1 MSQNEKTIAGLIIPL
16 EQYPH
21 IQESASLEEAIIQ
34 FKEFLPDGHERV
46 AHNQLLVINDKDQL
60 VGRLTLM
67 DIMRGFAPQLFGK
80 TKVEHFDG
88 KTGDFTDLALLLEES
103 TFSECGKNRS
113 KPILPLVQPI
123 KLTLSRE
130 THLLKALVMMSAH
143 NELNVPVTENGRVIG
158 VLRLEEIFLAMC
170 NTYCVL
176 PQANS

>member
-1 MSQNEKTIAGLIIPL
+1 MSESEKTIAALIIPL

-21 IQESASLEEAIIQ
+21 INENASLEEAIIQ
-34 FKEFLPDGHERV
+34 FKEFLPDGNERV
-46 AHNQLLVINDKDQL
+46 AHNQLLVISDQEQL

-67 DIMRGFAPQLFGK
+67 DIMRGFAPQLLGK

-103 TFSECGKNRS
+103 TFSECGKNRTQ
-113 KPILPLVQPI
+113 PILPLVQPI
-123 KLTLSRE
+123 KLTLGQE

-143 NELNVPVTENGRVIG
+143 NELKVPVTENSRVIG

-176 PQANS
+176 PEAK